1 MKVNNLLS
9 TSTDGGLNWDIL
21 LEQYQR
27 EYDSQSKPF
36 LLCDIFDMKENMH
49 TNLLEQL
56 LTFNNYML
64 LPSFVEEVLG
74 IDDQPTKEFIESG
87 DVYVTTQLKALG
99 NKKDTWGLVDLV
111 IGIGDTDIIIE
122 NKINGAVDVKNQL
135 SRYVASMLFVRVTS
149 PYNAAGQFAPD
160 WYDALEANKKRIIDR
175 KLQNLYVYYLTKH
188 ESDENPSHSSFSG
201 SIKTQLETLGH
212 FRKISYEND
221 LYQWLKSI
229 VLPLIPQSDLLYSA
243 MQQYIAYLEYL
254 LSPAANWQQQWII
267 NTLNL
272 TASDIP
278 NYKLISDGIAY
289 YQKQSKNQVTDSLIK
304 ALEFAREDI
313 FAHDLEHVLNDWGI
327 HYTPSFC
334 LLYKRDWTSMD
345 NNKYACPTIQI
356 VIHTPFH
363 WLSKKTKKLKVSL
376 LITHLSPAFFQSKQN
391 ADIRNTADRL
401 VAQLA
406 SKEDYANS
414 NVWDAHNHIFRVVYQ
429 KNFDI
434 QGKDFNDKEA
444 RVALYKDIIQKL
456 ASSIDKIDNALEKI
470 EHEK

>member
-1 MKVNNLLS
+1 MRKHNSFSAYLADNFDWDTLL
-9 TSTDGGLNWDIL
+9 D
-21 LEQYQR
+21 QYQR
-27 EYDSQSKPF
+27 EFDTHSRPF
-36 LLCDIFDMKENMH
+36 LLCDIFAMKENMH
-49 TNLLEQL
+49 TNLLKQL

-64 LPSFVEEVLG
+64 LPSFVEEVLD
-74 IDDQPTKEFIESG
+74 IDDLPTKEFIESG

-111 IGIGDTDIIIE
+111 IGIGDTDMIIE

-149 PYNAAGQFAPD
+149 PYNAAGQFDPD
-160 WYDALEANKKRIIDR
+160 WYDALEDKKKRIVDK

-188 ESDENPSHSSFSG
+188 ERDENPSHSSFSG
-201 SIKTQLETLGH
+201 SIKKQLENLGH
-212 FRKISYEND
+212 FRKISYEYD
-221 LYQWLKSI
+221 LYQWLNSK
-229 VLPLIPQSDLLYSA
+229 VMPLILQSNLLYSA

-254 LSPAANWQQQWII
+254 LAPAASWQQQWII

-272 TASDIP
+272 TGSDIP

-289 YQKQSKNQVTDSLIK
+289 YQKQSKNQVTDSLVK
-304 ALEFAREDI
+304 ALEFARADI
-313 FAHDLEHVLNDWGI
+313 FAHDLEHVLNDWCI

-334 LLYKRDWTSMD
+334 LLYQRNWTSMD

-363 WLSKKTKKLKVSL
+363 RLSHKAKNLKVSL
-376 LITHLSPAFFQSKQN
+376 AITHLSPAFFQSKQK

-406 SKEDYANS
+406 SKEDYANPDT
-414 NVWDAHNHIFRVVYQ
+414 WDAHNRIFRVVYQ

-444 RVALYKDIIQKL
+444 RVDLNKEIIQKL
-456 ASSIDKIDNALEKI
+456 ASSIEKIDNALQNI
-470 EHEK
+470 EH

>member
-1 MKVNNLLS
+1 
-9 TSTDGGLNWDIL
+9 
-21 LEQYQR
+21 
-27 EYDSQSKPF
+27 
-36 LLCDIFDMKENMH
+36 MKENMH

-64 LPSFVEEVLG
+64 LPSFVEEVLD
-74 IDDQPTKEFIESG
+74 IDDLPTKEFIESG

-111 IGIGDTDIIIE
+111 IGIGDTDMIIE

-149 PYNAAGQFAPD
+149 PYNAAGQFDPD
-160 WYDALEANKKRIIDR
+160 WYDALEDNKKRIIDK

-201 SIKTQLETLGH
+201 SIKTQLENLGH

-221 LYQWLKSI
+221 LYQWLNSI

-254 LSPAANWQQQWII
+254 LAPAASWQQQWII

-313 FAHDLEHVLNDWGI
+313 FAHDLEHVLNDWCI

-334 LLYKRDWTSMD
+334 LLYKRNWTSMD

-363 WLSKKTKKLKVSL
+363 RLSNKAKNLKVSL
-376 LITHLSPAFFQSKQN
+376 AITHLSPAFFQSKQK

-406 SKEDYANS
+406 SKEDYANPDT
-414 NVWDAHNHIFRVVYQ
+414 WDAHNHIFRVVYQ

-444 RVALYKDIIQKL
+444 RVALYKEIIQKL
-456 ASSIDKIDNALEKI
+456 ASSIEKIDNAFVPQLLD
-470 EHEK
+470 

>member
-1 MKVNNLLS
+1 MRKHNSFSAYLADNFDWDTLL
-9 TSTDGGLNWDIL
+9 D
-21 LEQYQR
+21 QYQR
-27 EYDSQSKPF
+27 EFDTHSRPF
-36 LLCDIFDMKENMH
+36 LLCDIFEMKENMH

-56 LTFNNYML
+56 LIYNNYML
-64 LPSFVEEVLG
+64 LPSFAEKVLG
-74 IDDQPTKEFIESG
+74 IDDLSTKEFIKSG

-99 NKKDTWGLVDLV
+99 NKKDTWGLVDLI
-111 IGIGDTDIIIE
+111 IGIGDTDFIIE

-149 PYNAAGQFAPD
+149 PYNAAGQFDPD
-160 WYDALEANKKRIIDR
+160 WYDALEDKKKRIIDK

-201 SIKTQLETLGH
+201 SIKTQLENLGH

-221 LYQWLKSI
+221 LYQWLNSM
-229 VLPLIPQSDLLYSA
+229 VMPLIPQSNLLYSA

-254 LSPAANWQQQWII
+254 LAPAANWQQQWIT

-272 TASDIP
+272 TGSDIP

-289 YQKQSKNQVTDSLIK
+289 YQKQSKNQVTDSLVK

-363 WLSKKTKKLKVSL
+363 RLSNKAKNLKVSL
-376 LITHLSPAFFQSKQN
+376 AITHLSPAFFQSKQK

-406 SKEDYANS
+406 SKEDYANPDT
-414 NVWDAHNHIFRVVYQ
+414 WDAHNRIFRVVYQ
-429 KNFDI
+429 KTLI
-434 QGKDFNDKEA
+434 
-444 RVALYKDIIQKL
+444 YKAKILTIKRP
-456 ASSIDKIDNALEKI
+456 AWICTRKSSRSWHLL
-470 EHEK
+470 

>member
-1 MKVNNLLS
+1 MKKYNSFSAFVA
-9 TSTDGGLNWDIL
+9 DHFDWDAL

-27 EYDSQSKPF
+27 EFVNHECSF
-36 LLCDIFDMKENMH
+36 FLCDILGMKENMH
-49 TNLLEQL
+49 TNLLERL
-56 LTFNNYML
+56 LKYNNYMF
-64 LPSFVEEVLG
+64 LPTFVEKVLG
-74 IDDQPTKEFIESG
+74 ISGLSVSELINTG

-122 NKINGAVDVKNQL
+122 NKVNGAVDMKNQL
-135 SRYVASMLFVRVTS
+135 ARYVATLLFVGVTS
-149 PYNAAGQFAPD
+149 PYNKKGQFDPD
-160 WYDALEANKKRIIDR
+160 WYDALEDKKKRIIDR

-188 ESDENPSHSSFSG
+188 ESDENTSHSSFSG

-212 FRKISYEND
+212 FRKISYDSD
-221 LYQWLKSI
+221 LYQWLNSM
-229 VLPLIPQSDLLYSA
+229 VLPQIPQNDLLYSA

-254 LSPAANWQQQWII
+254 LAPAANWQQQWII

-272 TASDIP
+272 SGSDIP

-289 YQKQSKNQVTDSLIK
+289 YQKQSKNQVTDSLVK

-313 FAHDLEHVLNDWGI
+313 FAHDMDVLNDWCI

-334 LLYKRDWTSMD
+334 LLYKRAWANID

-363 WLSKKTKKLKVSL
+363 RLSNKAKNLKVSL
-376 LITHLSPAFFQSKQN
+376 AITHLSPAFFQSKQK

-406 SKEDYANS
+406 SKEDYANPDT
-414 NVWDAHNHIFRVVYQ
+414 WDAHNRIFRVVYQ
-429 KNFDI
+429 ETFDI

-444 RVALYKDIIQKL
+444 RVALYKEIIQKL
-456 ASSIDKIDNALEKI
+456 ASSIEKIDNALQNI
-470 EHEK
+470 EH

>member
-1 MKVNNLLS
+1 MKINNLLS
-9 TSTDGGLNWDIL
+9 TSTGGGLNWDIL

-27 EYDSQSKPF
+27 EFDTHSRPF

-64 LPSFVEEVLG
+64 LPSFVEEVLD
-74 IDDQPTKEFIESG
+74 IDDLPTKEFIESE

-111 IGIGDTDIIIE
+111 IGIGDTDMIIE

-149 PYNAAGQFAPD
+149 PYNAAGQFDPD
-160 WYDALEANKKRIIDR
+160 WYDALEDKKKRIIDR

-188 ESDENPSHSSFSG
+188 ESDENLSHSSFSG
-201 SIKTQLETLGH
+201 SIKTQLENLGH

-221 LYQWLKSI
+221 LYQWLNSI

-254 LSPAANWQQQWII
+254 LAPAVNWQQQWIT

-272 TASDIP
+272 TGSDIP

-289 YQKQSKNQVTDSLIK
+289 YQKQSKNQVTDSLVK
-304 ALEFAREDI
+304 ALEFARADI
-313 FAHDLEHVLNDWGI
+313 FAHDMDDSEDGWRV
-327 HYTPSFC
+327 HYTPSYIV
-334 LLYKRDWTSMD
+334 LYKQSWTD
-345 NNKYACPTIQI
+345 GDGNKYESPVVQI

-363 WLSKKTKKLKVSL
+363 RINKRTKTIKASL
-376 LITHLSPAFFQSKQN
+376 AITHLSPVFMESRKQENIVTLADKLAFVF
-391 ADIRNTADRL
+391 
-401 VAQLA
+401 A
-406 SKEDYANS
+406 SKDNNPSA
-414 NVWDAHNHIFRVVYQ
+414 WDTHNRIYRVIYQ
-429 KNFDI
+429 SSFEIDW
-434 QGKDFNDKEA
+434 GLLLKEE
-444 RVALYKDIIQKL
+444 RILLYKAITEEFKEPINQIDLLL
-456 ASSIDKIDNALEKI
+456 AKNNM
-470 EHEK
+470 